1 MLDDIFK
8 ISREFLRI
16 FYRPYK
22 RYFLVKYPLS
32 GRFSIITGQCSLTT
46 AYWTSDIGH
55 YSSIQRVNGMD
66 ELQKSESVSVSRREF
81 CRKAIKRS
89 SVAAAVG
96 VAGYLAYRKPA
107 VRSFFGASDA
117 YAANTGDDFLSG
129 IAQRIVV
136 RKSV

>member
-1 MLDDIFK
+1 
-8 ISREFLRI
+8 
-16 FYRPYK
+16 
-22 RYFLVKYPLS
+22 
-32 GRFSIITGQCSLTT
+32 
-46 AYWTSDIGH
+46 
-55 YSSIQRVNGMD
+55 MD